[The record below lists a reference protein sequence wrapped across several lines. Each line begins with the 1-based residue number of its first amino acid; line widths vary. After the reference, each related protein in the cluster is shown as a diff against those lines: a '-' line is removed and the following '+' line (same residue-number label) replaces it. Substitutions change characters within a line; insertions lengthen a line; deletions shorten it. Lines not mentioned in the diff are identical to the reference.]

1 MVTVAGFLGQAL
13 GQGCKGCK
21 GVVHGSEEGGTSTC
35 LRIRGAKD
43 NFIFN
48 IEYCFFVPV
57 MKLR

>member
-1 MVTVAGFLGQAL
+1 MVTVAGFLGRAL
-13 GQGCKGCK
+13 GQGK

-35 LRIRGAKD
+35 FRIRDAKD
-43 NFIFN
+43 NFIFY